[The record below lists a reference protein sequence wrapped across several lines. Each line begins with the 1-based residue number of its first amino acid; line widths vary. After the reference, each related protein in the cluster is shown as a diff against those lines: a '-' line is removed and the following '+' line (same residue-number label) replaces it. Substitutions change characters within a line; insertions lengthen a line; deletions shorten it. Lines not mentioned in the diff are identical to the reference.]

1 MGPGCRVSWFNNEAF
16 ILIYRSADD
25 KKGYTP
31 PPKQTKG
38 KRIFVDGEVFD
49 VYVVVGITPATLSR
63 MYALPRYTV
72 LHIFT
77 VTASEQPNAQRP
89 VLQAY
94 KHSPLRKAK
103 RHGTPYVPET
113 YLRTASACF
122 IQGEPHH
129 MGCILDR
136 GTIL

>member
-1 MGPGCRVSWFNNEAF
+1 VGPGCRVSWFNNEAF

-31 PPKQTKG
+31 PPK
-38 KRIFVDGEVFD
+38 
-49 VYVVVGITPATLSR
+49 L
-63 MYALPRYTV
+63 YALPRYTV